1 MLRKKNLSALV
12 LFPTFLILFL
22 HERETAPVKGMKNPL
37 VRGKTKAGYFMFPY
51 FLPFTALHGMVV
63 CLLYFFPLILA
74 FILFLFLHPIPFLF
88 LSLSLFFFFFFF
100 FFQSFFRLLRLC
112 IQVFQTCVCDGGK
125 RKYYK

>member
-100 FFQSFFRLLRLC
+100 FFFLSMF
-112 IQVFQTCVCDGGK
+112 
-125 RKYYK
+125 